1 MTSSVA
7 NPNGLR
13 EATADGNT
21 LSLLELPFNL
31 SRDNNKLTTNTH
43 WLFCSF
49 LILCSLKKKETFF
62 LSNSLVLPS
71 GAVSGT
77 V

>member
-13 EATADGNT
+13 EATADRNT
-21 LSLLELPFNL
+21 VSPLELPFNF

-49 LILCSLKKKETFF
+49 LSRYF
-62 LSNSLVLPS
+62 
-71 GAVSGT
+71 VS
-77 V
+77 